1 MPSEVLE
8 VWHAGGFVMPP
19 LVLVSFLMWWT
30 LAWRWMTLRGVDLAA
45 VKRLNHDDAEVRL
58 EQHRL
63 EVDRGNRMVVS
74 LVAVAPLLG
83 LLGTVTGMIETFDS
97 LATMSLFSQ
106 SGGIA
111 GGVAQALFTTQMG
124 LVVAIPGLVIGRLQA
139 SRQVALEGELDA
151 LVELVAQQE
160 SGVAA

>member
-97 LATMSLFSQ
+97 LGNMVLFAR

-111 GGVAQALFTTQMG
+111 GGIAQALVSTQMG
-124 LVVAIPGLVIGRLQA
+124 LSVAIPGV
-139 SRQVALEGELDA
+139 
-151 LVELVAQQE
+151 LVARWLSMKQRKVE
-160 SGVAA
+160 SLIDETEASLATEAAWA